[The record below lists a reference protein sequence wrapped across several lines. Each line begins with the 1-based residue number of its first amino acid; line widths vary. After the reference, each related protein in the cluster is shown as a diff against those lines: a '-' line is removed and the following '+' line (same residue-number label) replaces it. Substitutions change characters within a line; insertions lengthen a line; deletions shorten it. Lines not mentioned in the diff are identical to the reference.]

1 MIRAPRS
8 RQLAAAVLLAAL
20 LTPGRATPT
29 TVVALTFDEVLAGA
43 DEVFIGQVVD
53 QRSVWEESRSGR
65 LIVTLVTFRIERT
78 LKGAPR
84 IQAML
89 EFVGGTIGEDTM
101 RVAGVPR
108 FQIGDRDVLFLSGVV
123 RPVSPVVGLMQGRFR
138 IVRDPDR
145 GVDTVLTFGGD
156 AVATLDDI
164 GRPTVRRPGPRTS
177 MTLDEFVARVA
188 ERVARQE
195 RRP

>member
-1 MIRAPRS
+1 MIRPPRS
-8 RQLAAAVLLAAL
+8 IRLAAAVLLASL
-20 LTPGRATPT
+20 LTPGRAAPT
-29 TVVALTFDEVLAGA
+29 TVVALTFDELLAGA
-43 DEVFIGQVVD
+43 DEVFIGQVVG

-65 LIVTLVTFRIERT
+65 LIVTQVTFRIERT

-89 EFVGGTIGEDTM
+89 EFMGGTIADETM
-101 RVAGVPR
+101 RVDGVPR
-108 FQIGDRDVLFLSGVV
+108 FQIGDRDVLFLTGDA
-123 RPVSPVVGLMQGRFR
+123 RPVSPVVGVMQGRFR

-145 GVDTVLTFGGD
+145 GIDTVLTFGGD
-156 AVATLDDI
+156 AIATLEDV
-164 GRPTVRRPGPRTS
+164 GRPAVRRPGPRTS
-177 MTLDEFVARVA
+177 MTLDQFVARVA